1 MEYVIEKND
10 IDNFDKLINKS
21 RFNGSEITM
30 LKLFYDKYINKYLK
44 KTIDW
49 KCPTCIRQVLFEL
62 QEFRKKSSIK
72 DENKNNKRKSTKSGR
87 KRSK

>member
-10 IDNFDKLINKS
+10 IENFDKLINKS
-21 RFNGSEITM
+21 RFNGSEVTM

-49 KCPTCIRQVLFEL
+49 KCPQCLRQVLFEL

-72 DENKNNKRKSTKSGR
+72 DESKDNKGESIKQRRKGNK
-87 KRSK
+87 